1 MASIVTRA
9 GRRAVQFIGPDGKRF
24 TLSLGKVSQR
34 AAEQFAGFLDRLVA
48 ARKAG
53 LPLDGPTAAWL
64 AGLPPATRQRLAAAG
79 LIDAPAGERPVVT
92 LGDFLTQYIAGRDDV
107 KALTTRNLR
116 AAAAELIAFF
126 GEDRRI
132 DAITAADAD
141 DYRRALRRRLG
152 ENTVRR
158 LCGRARQFFRAAIRR
173 RLLSENPFG
182 DMRDVAVQPNK
193 SREFFVSREAIAAV
207 LDACPDAQ
215 WRLLVALARYGGLR
229 VPSETLALTWEHVDW
244 ARGRLRV
251 PSPKTERHAGR
262 GERVIPLFPEL
273 RPHVEECFELAE
285 PGVPWIITRYR
296 DSAVNLRTQLLRIIR
311 RAGLS
316 PWPKLWQNLRA
327 SRATELAAQ
336 FPQHVAAAWCG
347 HTVAIAAKHYWTV
360 RDEDYEAA
368 IAPAPTDVQR
378 AAIALQQ
385 AHADK
390 CAAVQTSTASS
401 PQVGN
406 LQQGDAPK
414 CLLLHD
420 LIPPRGVE
428 LPLENPGEN
437 APLGLR
443 AAKML
448 HFDAGD
454 LLIALI

>member
-1 MASIVTRA
+1 MASITTRA
-9 GRRAVQFIGPDGKRF
+9 GRRAVQFVAPDGKRF

-34 AAEQFAGFLDRLVA
+34 AADQFAGFVDRLLA

-79 LIDAPAGERPVVT
+79 LIDAPADERPAVA

-141 DYRRALRRRLG
+141 DYRRALRRRLS

-193 SREFFVSREAIAAV
+193 AREFFVSKEATAAV

-215 WRLLVALARYGGLR
+215 WRLLVALARFGGLR
-229 VPSETLALTWEHVDW
+229 VPSEVLALTWEHVGW

-262 GERVIPLFPEL
+262 GERVIPIFPEL
-273 RPHVEECFELAE
+273 RPHLEECFELAA

-296 DSAVNLRTQLLRIIR
+296 DSAVNLRTQLVRIIR
-311 RAGLS
+311 RAGLQ
-316 PWPKLWQNLRA
+316 PWPRLFHALRS
-327 SRATELAAQ
+327 SRETELAAT
-336 FPQHVAAAWCG
+336 FPLHVVAAWLG
-347 HTVAIAAKHYWTV
+347 NTPRIALKHYLQVTTADFD
-360 RDEDYEAA
+360 RAA
-368 IAPAPTDVQR
+368 GLPEQR
-378 AAIALQQ
+378 AAKALEQ

-390 CAAVQTSTASS
+390 RATVQTPSNAP
-401 PQVGN
+401 PQVGI
-406 LQQGDAPK
+406 LQQEDARM
-414 CLLLHD
+414 CLLGSD
-420 LIPPRGVE
+420 L
-428 LPLENPGEN
+428 
-437 APLGLR
+437 APQEEPSS
-443 AAKML
+443 
-448 HFDAGD
+448 
-454 LLIALI
+454 

>member
-1 MASIVTRA
+1 MPARPIAEPHISLSYPTPKDQTMASVTARN
-9 GRRAVQFIGPDGKRF
+9 GRRAVQFVAADGKRF
-24 TLSLGKVSQR
+24 TISLGKVPQR
-34 AAEQFAGFLDRLVA
+34 AAEQFAVFIDRLLA
-48 ARKAG
+48 ARKAA

-79 LIDAPAGERPVVT
+79 LIDAPADERPAVA
-92 LGDFLTQYIAGRDDV
+92 LRDFLTQYIAGRDDV

-126 GEDRRI
+126 GQDRRI

-141 DYRRALRRRLG
+141 DYRRALRRRLS

-193 SREFFVSREAIAAV
+193 AREFFVSREAAAAV
-207 LDACPDAQ
+207 IDACPDAQ

-229 VPSETLALTWEHVDW
+229 VPSEVLALTWEHVDW

-262 GERVIPLFPEL
+262 GERLIPLFREL
-273 RPHVEECFELAE
+273 RPHLEECFELAE

-296 DSAVNLRTQLLRIIR
+296 DSAVNLRTQLVRIIR

-347 HTVAIAAKHYWTV
+347 HTVAVAAKHYWTV

-368 IAPAPTDVQR
+368 IAQPLPDVQR
-378 AAIALQQ
+378 AANLLQQ
-385 AHADK
+385 AYEGSGNAEQ
-390 CAAVQTSTASS
+390 AFSTAP
-401 PQVGN
+401 PQIGK

-428 LPLENPGEN
+428 PLFSG
-437 APLGLR
+437 
-443 AAKML
+443 
-448 HFDAGD
+448 
-454 LLIALI
+454 